1 MSIRCLIIDDEP
13 LALNV
18 LAGYIQQTPELQLVD
33 LTTRPRHGLTR
44 VLNRE
49 ADLVFLDIEMKEL
62 HGMEFLKQAAG
73 HAHFILTTAYPDY
86 ALQGYEFDV
95 KDYLLKPFSYER
107 FLKAVQKIPAP
118 VTAPVSPGYFF
129 VKSEYKLIRVDH
141 ADIIYLEALR
151 DYVAIHTSN
160 GQKLLTLQSLSS
172 FEKELPPSLFARVHK
187 SYIVALSRVTIVEKN
202 RLSLREI
209 VIPVGETYRGKLGGL
224 FKK

>member
-18 LAGYIQQTPELQLVD
+18 LAGYIQQTPDLQLVD

-44 VLNRE
+44 VLNGE

-62 HGMEFLKQAAG
+62 HGMEFLKQASG

-107 FLKAVQKIPAP
+107 FVKAIQKIPPPVVAP
-118 VTAPVSPGYFF
+118 ASPGYFF

-151 DYVAIHTSN
+151 DYVAIHTIK
-160 GQKLLTLQSLSS
+160 GQSS
-172 FEKELPPSLFARVHK
+172 QPALPFFVRFMPGGAAPGGVR
-187 SYIVALSRVTIVEKN
+187 R
-202 RLSLREI
+202 RLAIHSPIRCCTKAIFNHLHRKTAFCT
-209 VIPVGETYRGKLGGL
+209 VNS
-224 FKK
+224 

>member
-18 LAGYIQQTPELQLVD
+18 LAGYIQQTPDLQLVD

-44 VLNRE
+44 VLNGE

-62 HGMEFLKQAAG
+62 HGMEFLKQASSR
-73 HAHFILTTAYPDY
+73 AHFILTTAYADY

-107 FLKAVQKIPAP
+107 FLKAIQKIPLAA
-118 VTAPVSPGYFF
+118 TAVAAPGYFF
-129 VKSEYKLIRVDH
+129 VKSEYKLIRVEH

-151 DYVAIHTSN
+151 DYVAIHTSK

-172 FEKELPPSLFARVHK
+172 FEKDLPPGMFVRVHK
-187 SYIVALSRVTIVEKN
+187 SYIVALPKVTVVEKN
-202 RLSLREI
+202 KVLLHEI
-209 VIPVGETYRGKLGGL
+209 SIPVGETYRSKLTGII
-224 FKK
+224 KK

>member
-18 LAGYIQQTPELQLVD
+18 LAGYIQQTPSLQLVD

-44 VLNRE
+44 VLNGE

-62 HGMEFLKQAAG
+62 HGMEFLKQATG

-107 FLKAVQKIPAP
+107 FLKAVQKIPPP
-118 VTAPVSPGYFF
+118 VKASVTPGYFF

-151 DYVAIHTSN
+151 DYVAIHTTK
-160 GQKLLTLQSLSS
+160 GQKLLTLQSLVS
-172 FEKELPPSLFARVHK
+172 FEKELPAAQFARVHK
-187 SYIVALSRVTIVEKN
+187 SYIVALSRITVVEKN
-202 RLSLREI
+202 RLVLDELS
-209 VIPVGETYRGKLGGL
+209 IPVGETYRGKLGGL
-224 FKK
+224 LKK

>member
-18 LAGYIQQTPELQLVD
+18 LAGYIQQTADLQLVD

-73 HAHFILTTAYPDY
+73 YAHFILTTAYPDY

-95 KDYLLKPFSYER
+95 KDYLLKPISYER
-107 FLKAVQKIPAP
+107 FIKAVQKIPPP
-118 VTAPVSPGYFF
+118 VTAPASPGYFF
-129 VKSEYKLIRVDH
+129 VKSEYKLIRVEY

-151 DYVAIHTSN
+151 DYVAIHTAK
-160 GQKLLTLQSLSS
+160 GQKLLTLQSLGS
-172 FEKELPPSLFARVHK
+172 FEKELPAAQFARVHK
-187 SYIVALSRVTIVEKN
+187 SYIVSLSRISVVEKN
-202 RLSLREI
+202 RLLLNELI
-209 VIPVGETYRGKLGGL
+209 IPVGETYRAKLAGII
-224 FKK
+224 KK

>member
-18 LAGYIQQTPELQLVD
+18 LAGYIQQTPDLQLVD

-44 VLNRE
+44 VLNGE

-62 HGMEFLKQAAG
+62 HGMEFLKQASG

-107 FLKAVQKIPAP
+107 FVKAIQKIPPPVAAP
-118 VTAPVSPGYFF
+118 ASPGYFF

-151 DYVAIHTSN
+151 DYVAIHTIK

-172 FEKELPPSLFARVHK
+172 FEKELPPALFARVHK
-187 SYIVALSRVTIVEKN
+187 SYIVALSRVTVIEKN
-202 RLSLREI
+202 RLLLHDLS
-209 VIPVGETYRGKLGGL
+209 IPVGETYRGKLGGI
-224 FKK
+224 FRK